1 VGSLIGADIIRLSK
15 SFRELRAPMLSV
27 GGAGV
32 FDGVFIS
39 GVMAFVL
46 AL

>member
-1 VGSLIGADIIRLSK
+1 
-15 SFRELRAPMLSV
+15 MLSV

-39 GVMAFVL
+39 GVMAFIL